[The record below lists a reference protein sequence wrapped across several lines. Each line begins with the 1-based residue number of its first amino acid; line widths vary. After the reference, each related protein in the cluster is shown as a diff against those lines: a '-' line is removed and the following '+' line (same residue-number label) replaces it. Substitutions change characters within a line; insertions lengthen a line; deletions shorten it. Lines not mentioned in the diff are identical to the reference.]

1 VACARKGISMRI
13 TEIGCDESGRSSI
26 QRQVELERM
35 VAVEVERGRSGDGAS
50 IDDSESAVGFSCCG
64 GA

>member
-1 VACARKGISMRI
+1 MRI